1 MSARA
6 QAAYSPAR
14 AVLNI
19 LKDVGVEK
27 SHLLDTQKALIN
39 MLDDF
44 NSEKERLLATQ
55 KALLSILDD
64 LARILPPNEVDGDEV
79 APGPTGAHARD
90 FFTAVV
96 SRSIDG
102 IRLLPDPGPRRRVR
116 SRTGET
122 LLDCETRNQLDAK
135 EGDFLIVFGPSIAE
149 TVGARVMTVSDGTLL
164 VQLVAGDLEAGT
176 RSVQVM
182 KTHPKG
188 SQGVKRGE
196 A

>member
-1 MSARA
+1 MSTRA

-19 LKDVGVEK
+19 LKDVGVER

-44 NSEKERLLATQ
+44 NSEKQRLLETQ

-64 LARILPPNEVDGDEV
+64 LARILPPNEVEIV
-79 APGPTGAHARD
+79 TKSQPGPTGAHARE
-90 FFTAVV
+90 FFTAAV

-102 IRLLPDPGPRRRVR
+102 IRLLPDPGSQRRMS

-164 VQLVAGDLEAGT
+164 VRLVAGDLEAGT

-182 KTHPKG
+182 KTQPKG
-188 SQGVKRGE
+188 N
-196 A
+196 